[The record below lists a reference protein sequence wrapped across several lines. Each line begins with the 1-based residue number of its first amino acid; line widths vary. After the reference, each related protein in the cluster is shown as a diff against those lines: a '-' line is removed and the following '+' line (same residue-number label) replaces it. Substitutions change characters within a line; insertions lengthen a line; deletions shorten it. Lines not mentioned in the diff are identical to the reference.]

1 MQLAATALDIH
12 LDYSL
17 LEAAARKSATRAR
30 ALVNRALCD
39 DQENALGVAA
49 FQFDSAA
56 KFLNR
61 GDTDKA
67 RDALRAAC
75 SYASCEEAAAPQ
87 LAIAAR
93 TLLDSLPA

>member
-1 MQLAATALDIH
+1 MQLTATALDIH
-12 LDYSL
+12 LDFSL

-30 ALVNRALCD
+30 ALVNRAVCD

-49 FQFDSAA
+49 FEFDSAA

-75 SYASCEEAAAPQ
+75 SYAGCEEAAAPQ
-87 LAIAAR
+87 LAAAAR

>member
-1 MQLAATALDIH
+1 MQPAAPALDIH
-12 LDYSL
+12 LDLSQ
-17 LEAAARKSATRAR
+17 LEAAARKSATSAR
-30 ALVNRALCD
+30 ALVNRAVCD

-75 SYASCEEAAAPQ
+75 SYAGCEEAAAPK
-87 LAIAAR
+87 LAAAAR
-93 TLLDSLPA
+93 TLLNNLPA

>member
-1 MQLAATALDIH
+1 MQLAAPALAIH
-12 LDYSL
+12 LDLSL
-17 LEAAARKSATRAR
+17 LEAAAHKSATRAR
-30 ALVNRALCD
+30 ALVNRAVCD

-75 SYASCEEAAAPQ
+75 SYAGCEEAAAPQ

-93 TLLDSLPA
+93 TVLDSLPA

>member
-1 MQLAATALDIH
+1 MQPAAPALDIH
-12 LDYSL
+12 LDIPN
-17 LEAAARKSATRAR
+17 LEAAARKWATRAR
-30 ALVNRALCD
+30 ALVNRAVCD

-56 KFLNR
+56 KFLDH

-75 SYASCEEAAAPQ
+75 SYASCEEANAPQ
-87 LAIAAR
+87 LAAAAR
-93 TLLDSLPA
+93 TLLAGLPA